1 MLEEYE
7 ILKDMEEFEKRL
19 FERQTEL
26 VHIHEAGHMIAA
38 RYCRL
43 KIVSAGPGRARQR
56 GERMTRAETELIRR
70 FTAEHAWRL
79 ILAPDRENQVEELRS
94 RTVDRDIFD
103 SEREQWSNWHRQQT
117 QAERE
122 FEK

>member
-1 MLEEYE
+1 
-7 ILKDMEEFEKRL
+7 
-19 FERQTEL
+19 
-26 VHIHEAGHMIAA
+26 
-38 RYCRL
+38 
-43 KIVSAGPGRARQR
+43 
-56 GERMTRAETELIRR
+56 MTRAETELIRR